1 MGNLGNAMKE
11 MWLVKIQMAWDDLFL
26 VIIAD
31 SSLEEIEEFHKR
43 LSALPKYTQ
52 KEGSTL
58 RCQKLGIT
66 EINFHM
72 GGYLPDERVEIPKEP
87 VTLLELPQGLIQK
100 GSKSWKIKI

>member
-52 KEGSTL
+52 QERSTL
-58 RCQKLGIT
+58 RYQKLGIT
-66 EINFHM
+66 EVKFSM
-72 GGYLPDERVEIPKEP
+72 GNYLPDERVEIPKEP
-87 VTLLELPQGLIQK
+87 VTLLELPQGLLQK